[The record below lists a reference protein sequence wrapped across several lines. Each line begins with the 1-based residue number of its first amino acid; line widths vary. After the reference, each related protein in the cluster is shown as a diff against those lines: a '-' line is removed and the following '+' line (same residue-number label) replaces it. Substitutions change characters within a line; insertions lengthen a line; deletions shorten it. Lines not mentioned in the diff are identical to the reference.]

1 MHYDFS
7 TTLHDTDEELKD
19 FIHIYTACV
28 DTGHEKEI
36 KTVSGL
42 YEKIFEMFKHGFD
55 SPEIVLLFEELA
67 NFKLANG
74 IPHSIMSNEISELKS
89 LLIENIY
96 GEKSNIDI
104 RQVLQLFKEINNRV
118 SYIYLLQYIELLISS
133 NNIRLSS
140 ISDLVEKNI
149 IIYYEAHLEWLIEL
163 AQHIKTASKESFPQL
178 DAKLCNFGVWLHS
191 DGKALIQNNSKFLNL
206 EKIHKSLHLFAQKI
220 YNILDKGEYHI
231 IITYLEKCELI
242 SLGIGTELALLDHM
256 LMNKTVTK
264 DTMTGALNRNA
275 LRSVFQSQ
283 YELSLATNNPFI
295 LAMCDL
301 DFFKKVNDTYGHVAG
316 DKLLKIFVD
325 VVKKNIRNSDVVVR
339 FGGEEF
345 IIMLPTI
352 HKDKG
357 FEILDKIRS
366 DFSQTVLEFN
376 NEKITA
382 TVSVGMMEIEPEY
395 LFQKSFTDKYLMIV
409 DQRLYLAKESGR
421 NRVEHS

>member
-28 DTGHEKEI
+28 DTGHDKEI
-36 KTVSGL
+36 KTVAGL
-42 YEKIFEMFKHGFD
+42 YEQIFAMFKHEFD
-55 SPEIVLLFEELA
+55 SQTLIELFEKLTI
-67 NFKLANG
+67 FKIENG
-74 IPHSIMSNEISELKS
+74 IPHTIMSNEIYELKS
-89 LLIENIY
+89 LLIENMQGTDI
-96 GEKSNIDI
+96 NMDI
-104 RQVLQLFKEINNRV
+104 RRVLKLFKEINNHI
-118 SYIYLLQYIELLISS
+118 SHIYLLRYINVLISS
-133 NNIRLSS
+133 NNIRIAS

-149 IIYYEAHLEWLIEL
+149 IVYYEAHLEWLIEL
-163 AQHIKTASKESFPQL
+163 AQHIKDVNQNDFPQL
-178 DAKLCNFGVWLHS
+178 NEKLCNFGKWLHN
-191 DGKALIQNNSKFLNL
+191 DGKRLIQNNSKFTNI
-206 EKIHKSLHLFAQKI
+206 ETIHKSLHLFAQKI

-256 LMNKTVTK
+256 LMNRTITK

-352 HKDKG
+352 HKNKG

-366 DFSQTVLEFN
+366 DFADTVLEFN
-376 NEKITA
+376 GEKIRA
-382 TVSVGMMEIEPEY
+382 TVSIGMMEIEPEY

-409 DQRLYLAKESGR
+409 DQRLYLAKDGGR